1 MFNLKSWSKAFVTVA
16 LFSMSSVSFSQTVPV
31 TQTGVDTTVEQLETI
46 EKKQAFGSFIFGGE
60 FANQS
65 FVGFNPDYAVSIGD
79 KVRLQL
85 WGGFDFQGELVVDAQ
100 GNIFVPKVG
109 PVTLMGVRNADINQ
123 VVGDAIKRV
132 FRKNVNVYASLGGAE
147 PVKVLVTGFVKQP
160 GLFAGHA
167 SDSVLY
173 FLDKAGGIDPARG
186 SYLTVKVLRN
196 GKEYKTVNLY
206 DFILTGVLPV
216 FQIADGDTII
226 VTPVLSQA
234 GVYGDVQNGNL
245 FEFNGPTVRA
255 EHLLALARPYPHA
268 THVRI
273 SRNNRRKTEVDYLPL
288 NELAGVEINRGDVL
302 EVMSDKTKGTISVR
316 IEGEHFGS
324 QELVLPYGA
333 TMGDVLS
340 QVNFGENA
348 QPEAIQLLRESVKV
362 RQKETLEAQ
371 LRALESSVLTA
382 RSKTAAEAD
391 LRQRES
397 EMILQW
403 VDRAR
408 NIEPK
413 GQVSLA
419 GAASSNSILMEAGDI
434 VRIPRVS
441 KLVMVHGDV
450 LFPSAMAYR
459 ENTTVNDYIQLAG
472 GFTQSS
478 SAANVLLL
486 HRDGTF
492 TKLKKSQFKSKSL
505 KLQPGDE
512 IFVLPKVQTKTFQLA
527 SDIITIFYQLALSAG
542 VVLRL

>member
-16 LFSMSSVSFSQTVPV
+16 LFSMSSASFSQTVPV
-31 TQTGVDTTVEQLETI
+31 AQTGVDTTVEQLETI
-46 EKKQAFGSFIFGGE
+46 EERQAFGSFIFGGE

-216 FQIADGDTII
+216 FQIADGDTIV

-316 IEGEHFGS
+316 IEGEHYGS